1 MKPAAFDVTSVRL
14 KLRHMVK
21 QGLLTIEHLDQPS
34 PGFKSNMNVHMR
46 DFPSGYRGV
55 RHKNLLRDS

>member
-1 MKPAAFDVTSVRL
+1 MKPVAFDVTSVRL